1 MAVRPADALKI
12 IRDRAKDSGRI
23 VVLPHARARMR
34 ERRIDFL
41 DVQSCLKGGAITE
54 GPHVPTDSRSG
65 ANRCNVEG
73 MVDGERLRVVVELP
87 DKPPELLVV
96 TVIDLP
102 R

>member
-1 MAVRPADALKI
+1 MKPADALKI
-12 IRDRAKDSGRI
+12 IRNRAQDSGRI
-23 VVLPHARARMR
+23 VVLPHAQARMR

-41 DVQSCLKGGAITE
+41 DVQRCLRRGAITE
-54 GPHVPTDSRSG
+54 GPYVPTGSRTG

-73 MVDGERLRVVVELP
+73 IVDGDRLRVVVELP
-87 DKPPELLVV
+87 EKPPELLVV